1 MAHIQKMAPGPPLR
15 MAVATPT
22 MLPVPMVAASAVH
35 RLWNWLM
42 ALSFFSV
49 WAVMSR
55 SVKMAPMVFRSQYR
69 KCPNWKKPVRTD
81 ITKPVPNSSASP
93 TGPQTMPLTTPF
105 TLVMVSN
112 MIVPPSAKQKA
123 DRTPKALPAK
133 RSFPHRGLLLTDT
146 PLCAQQTAAPPSSLI
161 LFPCDAQFRL
171 SVRDRRTVS

>member
-69 KCPNWKKPVRTD
+69 KCPNWKK
-81 ITKPVPNSSASP
+81 
-93 TGPQTMPLTTPF
+93 TGAHRHHKSGAEQ
-105 TLVMVSN
+105 
-112 MIVPPSAKQKA
+112 Q
-123 DRTPKALPAK
+123 RQ
-133 RSFPHRGLLLTDT
+133 PHRPPDDAVDNSIHARNGL
-146 PLCAQQTAAPPSSLI
+146 
-161 LFPCDAQFRL
+161 
-171 SVRDRRTVS
+171 

>member
-81 ITKPVPNSSASP
+81 ITNPVPNSSASP

-112 MIVPPSAKQKA
+112 MIVPPLQNKK
-123 DRTPKALPAK
+123 RTE
-133 RSFPHRGLLLTDT
+133 RQR
-146 PLCAQQTAAPPSSLI
+146 LCPQNAA
-161 LFPCDAQFRL
+161 FR
-171 SVRDRRTVS
+171 TGVSCC

>member
-22 MLPVPMVAASAVH
+22 MLPVPMVPASAVH
-35 RLWNWLM
+35 MLWNWLM

-112 MIVPPSAKQKA
+112 MLSFPLYTKQK
-123 DRTPKALPAK
+123 RTEPTKGSARKIRSALIF
-133 RSFPHRGLLLTDT
+133 RSRGAPHSRLR
-146 PLCAQQTAAPPSSLI
+146 PIAQRRWLCPFA
-161 LFPCDAQFRL
+161 
-171 SVRDRRTVS
+171 